1 MLDKVFGLS
10 DLDGTAQALL
20 DHAHRHQTGSGPI
33 VLALIGGMGAG
44 KTTLFRAMGSCLGC
58 DPLPT
63 SPTYALMQEYRTDH
77 GKVVIHAD
85 LDRLR
90 GPEEWLDLDPEH
102 LLDRADWVW
111 LEWPERA
118 GPYLP
123 ASTLFYKLE
132 SLVQATDLRGTGID
146 PAEVPHLRRLTWV
159 DGLDPL

>member
-1 MLDKVFGLS
+1 MFDKVFGLS
-10 DLDGTAQALL
+10 ELDGPAKALL
-20 DHAHRHQTGSGPI
+20 DHALRQRTGSLPI

-44 KTTLFRAMGSCLGC
+44 KTTLFRAMGTCLDC

-63 SPTYALMQEYRTDH
+63 SPTYALIQEYRTAD

-146 PAEVPHLRRLTWV
+146 PAEVPHQRRLTWM
-159 DGLDPL
+159 DGLDSF